1 MQIPA
6 SADRCV
12 HGKQAK
18 HMKSKEEEYKE
29 LFLTEALENFEE
41 LNRLFV
47 ELEKDHSSKKAI
59 ANIFRIVHTLKGN
72 AMGMGYEKIADLSH
86 TVEDI
91 FGAIK
96 NGEVALDKELVDSLF
111 RANDKLGG
119 LINAVSSGER
129 VSYLG
134 IKTKLAVFLKNARE
148 EGGSQEEQAEPD
160 ETEVVPSEGSG
171 EEQETSSIKFADVV
185 QIPVKKMDDLLNM
198 VGELVI
204 ERDRLISLFG
214 EDGQSTLEFERLK
227 RISSNLHYGIMNVR
241 MVQMGFLFNKFH
253 RVLRDAA
260 SSEGKE
266 VELVLKGTE
275 VEIDRNILKIIS
287 DSMVHLVRN
296 AVGHGIESKADRKDS
311 GKPPTAQVTL
321 AAKLEKDSVV
331 LTVSDDG
338 KGIDVTK
345 IKEKIVKQ
353 KMVTQDVA
361 DSLSD
366 NEIVRYIFEAG
377 FSSADKVTD
386 ISGRGV
392 GMDVVKKSV
401 ESIGGQVLVES
412 KLGLGTDINLVL
424 PSSLALK
431 GALLFEVAQHQ
442 YAVPLAYI
450 DSVTYL
456 EVNQIHQI
464 ADSLMV
470 DYNEKSVPIVFLE
483 GLLNTSSLSNIDQKE
498 IGQNNL
504 KDLKPEDQLNVV
516 ITSHSGRLL
525 GLVVDKLV
533 RQKEIIEKKLPK
545 PLDNSKLL
553 SGTTILGSGSVCPV
567 LDVASIMDV
576 LFQSSTKTVK
586 S

>member
-1 MQIPA
+1 
-6 SADRCV
+6 
-12 HGKQAK
+12 
-18 HMKSKEEEYKE
+18 MKSKEEEYRQ

-47 ELEKDHSSKKAI
+47 VLEKDISSKKAI

-72 AMGMGYEKIADLSH
+72 AMGMGYDKIADLSH
-86 TVEDI
+86 VMEDV

-96 NGEVALDKELVDSLF
+96 NGEIAADNELVDSLF

-119 LINAVSSGER
+119 LINAITSNER

-134 IKTKLAVFLKNARE
+134 IKTKLAVYLKNAKE
-148 EGGSQEEQAEPD
+148 EFAAGSKPKEDQEFEESEESETTEEKQEQS
-160 ETEVVPSEGSG
+160 TG
-171 EEQETSSIKFADVV
+171 IKFADVV
-185 QIPVKKMDDLLNM
+185 QIPVRKMDDLLNM

-214 EDGQSTLEFERLK
+214 SEGQSTLEFERIK

-260 SSEGKE
+260 STEKKE

-296 AVGHGIESKADRKDS
+296 AVGHGIESAEERKDS
-311 GKPPTAQVTL
+311 GKPETATVTL
-321 AAKLEKDSVV
+321 SAALEKDSVAI
-331 LTVSDDG
+331 TISDDG
-338 KGIDVTK
+338 KGINTEK

-353 KMVTQDVA
+353 NMVTQEVA
-361 DSLSD
+361 DKLSEK
-366 NEIVRYIFEAG
+366 EIIRYIFEPG
-377 FSSADKVTD
+377 FSSADKVTE

-392 GMDVVKKSV
+392 GMDVVKKAV
-401 ESIGGQVLVES
+401 ESIGGQVFVDTE
-412 KLGLGTDINLVL
+412 LGMGTSVHLVL

-431 GALLFEVAQHQ
+431 GALLFEVGEQE
-442 YAVPLAYI
+442 YAIPLTYI

-456 EVNQIHQI
+456 KKEDIHQV

-470 DYNEKSVPIVFLE
+470 DYQDQSIPIVFLK
-483 GLLNTSSLSNIDQKE
+483 GLLAINSLTNVDQAS
-498 IGQNNL
+498 IGQGVLQAAN
-504 KDLKPEDQLNVV
+504 KDQELNVIV
-516 ITSHSGRLL
+516 TTHSGRLL
-525 GLVVDKLV
+525 GLVVDKLQ

-553 SGTTILGSGSVCPV
+553 SGTTILGSGHVCPV

-576 LFQSSTKTVK
+576 LFQSSTKKVE

>member
-1 MQIPA
+1 M
-6 SADRCV
+6 S
-12 HGKQAK
+12 
-18 HMKSKEEEYKE
+18 SKEEEYRQ

-72 AMGMGYEKIADLSH
+72 AMGMGYDKIADLAH
-86 TVEDI
+86 TVEDV

-96 NGEVALDKELVDSLF
+96 NGEISLDKELVDSLF

-119 LINAVSSGER
+119 LINAVTSGER

-134 IKTKLAVFLKNARE
+134 IKTKLAVYLKNARE
-148 EGGSQEEQAEPD
+148 EDSGESDQSGDGPSDAPDSPEEESQEETNEAD
-160 ETEVVPSEGSG
+160 SDTEDTG
-171 EEQETSSIKFADVV
+171 IKFADVV

-204 ERDRLISLFG
+204 ERDRLIALFG
-214 EDGQSTLEFERLK
+214 SEGKSTLEFERIK

-253 RVLRDAA
+253 RILRDAA
-260 SSEGKE
+260 STENKS

-296 AVGHGIESKADRKDS
+296 AVGHGIETKEERKDS
-311 GKPPTAQVTL
+311 GKPLTASVTL
-321 AAKLEKDSVV
+321 EAILEKDSVV
-331 LTVSDDG
+331 ITISDDG
-338 KGIDVTK
+338 KGINTVK

-353 KMVTQDVA
+353 NMVSAEVA
-361 DSLSD
+361 DKLGEK
-366 NEIVRYIFEAG
+366 EIIRYIFEPG
-377 FSSADKVTD
+377 FSSADKVTE

-392 GMDVVKKSV
+392 GMDVVKKAV
-401 ESIGGQVLVES
+401 ESIGGQVLVDTE
-412 KLGLGTDINLVL
+412 LGKGTSIHLVL

-431 GALLFEVAQHQ
+431 GALLFEVRDQD
-442 YAVPLAYI
+442 YAIPLTYI
-450 DSVTYL
+450 DSVAYL
-456 EVNQIHQI
+456 KKGDIHLL

-470 DYNEKSVPIVFLE
+470 DYQGQSIPLVFLD
-483 GLLNTSSLSNIDQKE
+483 GLLKTRNINDIDQST
-498 IGQNNL
+498 IGQQYL
-504 KDLKPEDQLNVV
+504 KKVDKDHQLNVI

-525 GLVVDKLV
+525 GLVVDKLQ

-545 PLDNSKLL
+545 PLDNSKLI
-553 SGTTILGSGSVCPV
+553 SGSTILGSGNVCPV

-576 LFQSSTKTVK
+576 LFQSATKTVQ

>member
-1 MQIPA
+1 
-6 SADRCV
+6 
-12 HGKQAK
+12 
-18 HMKSKEEEYKE
+18 MKSKEEEYKE

-72 AMGMGYEKIADLSH
+72 AMGMGYDKIADLSH

-96 NGEVALDKELVDSLF
+96 NGEVTLDKELVDSLF

-119 LINAVSSGER
+119 LINAISSGER

-134 IKTKLAVFLKNARE
+134 IKTKLAVYLKNARE
-148 EGGSQEEQAEPD
+148 EGGSDKNEESQSDVAEEPNQEENSEQQE
-160 ETEVVPSEGSG
+160 PSE
-171 EEQETSSIKFADVV
+171 QENSSIKFADVV

-214 EDGQSTLEFERLK
+214 EDGQSTLEFERIK

-266 VELVLKGTE
+266 VELVLQGTE

-296 AVGHGIESKADRKDS
+296 AVGHGIEKKKERQDA
-311 GKPPTAQVTL
+311 GKSPMAKVTL

-338 KGIDVTK
+338 KGINVDK

-361 DSLSD
+361 NSLSD
-366 NEIVRYIFEAG
+366 NEIIRYIFEAG
-377 FSSADKVTD
+377 FSSADTVTD

-431 GALLFEVAQHQ
+431 GALLFEVSDHQ

-456 EVNQIHQI
+456 EVKQIHQI

-470 DYNEKSVPIVFLE
+470 DFNEKSVPIVFLE
-483 GLLNTSSLSNIDQKE
+483 GLLRVKSLSSIDQKM

-545 PLDNSKLL
+545 PLNNSVLL
-553 SGTTILGSGSVCPV
+553 SGTTILGSGVVCPV

>member
-1 MQIPA
+1 
-6 SADRCV
+6 
-12 HGKQAK
+12 
-18 HMKSKEEEYKE
+18 MKSKEEEYRQ

-47 ELEKDHSSKKAI
+47 ELEKDIASKKAI

-72 AMGMGYEKIADLSH
+72 AMGMGYEKIADLAH
-86 TVEDI
+86 VMEDV

-96 NGEVALDKELVDSLF
+96 NGEVAADKELVDSLF

-119 LINAVSSGER
+119 LINAITTDER

-134 IKTKLAVFLKNARE
+134 IKTKLSVYLKNARE
-148 EGGSQEEQAEPD
+148 EQAGAPKAQEDDAD
-160 ETEVVPSEGSG
+160 DAPSEESA
-171 EEQETSSIKFADVV
+171 EEAQEDSSTSIKFADVV

-214 EDGQSTLEFERLK
+214 AEGKSTLEFERIK

-260 SSEGKE
+260 ATEKKE

-296 AVGHGIESKADRKDS
+296 AVGHGIESAEERKDS
-311 GKPPTAQVTL
+311 GKPAAASVTL
-321 AAKLEKDSVV
+321 SAALEKDSVV
-331 LTVSDDG
+331 ITISDDG
-338 KGIDVTK
+338 KGINTEK
-345 IKEKIVKQ
+345 IKEKIVRQ
-353 KMVTQDVA
+353 NMVTQEVA
-361 DSLSD
+361 DKLPEK
-366 NEIVRYIFEAG
+366 EIIRYIFESG
-377 FSSADKVTD
+377 FSSADKVTE

-392 GMDVVKKSV
+392 GMDVVKKAV
-401 ESIGGQVLVES
+401 ESIGGQVLVDTE
-412 KLGLGTDINLVL
+412 LGLGTSIHLVL

-431 GALLFEVAQHQ
+431 GALLFEVEQQ
-442 YAVPLAYI
+442 EYAIPLTYI

-456 EVNQIHQI
+456 KKDEIHQI

-470 DYNEKSVPIVFLE
+470 DYQEQSIPIVFLR
-483 GLLNTSSLSNIDQKE
+483 GLLAANNLESIDQAL
-498 IGQNNL
+498 IGHQELNEL
-504 KDLKPEDQLNVV
+504 STDQELNVIV
-516 ITSHSGRLL
+516 TTHSGRLL
-525 GLVVDKLV
+525 GLVVDKLQ

-545 PLDNSKLL
+545 PLDNSRLL
-553 SGTTILGSGSVCPV
+553 SGTTILGSGHVCPV

-576 LFQSSTKTVK
+576 LFQSTKKVE

>member
-1 MQIPA
+1 
-6 SADRCV
+6 
-12 HGKQAK
+12 
-18 HMKSKEEEYKE
+18 MKSKEEEYRQ

-47 ELEKDHSSKKAI
+47 ELEKDMSSKKAI

-72 AMGMGYEKIADLSH
+72 AMGMGYEKIADLAH
-86 TVEDI
+86 VMEDV

-96 NGEVALDKELVDSLF
+96 NGEVSLDKELVDSLF

-119 LINAVSSGER
+119 LINAVTSNER

-134 IKTKLAVFLKNARE
+134 IKTKLSVYLKNARE
-148 EGGSQEEQAEPD
+148 EKASEASDLDSEPTDESIVEDDDNNEGDQNEEQD
-160 ETEVVPSEGSG
+160 SG
-171 EEQETSSIKFADVV
+171 IKFADVV
-185 QIPVKKMDDLLNM
+185 QIPVRKMDDLLNM

-214 EDGQSTLEFERLK
+214 SEGKSTLEFERIK

-260 SSEGKE
+260 SAEKKN
-266 VELVLKGTE
+266 VELTLKGTE

-296 AVGHGIESKADRKDS
+296 AVGHGIESQEERKDS
-311 GKPPTAQVTL
+311 GKPLSASVTL
-321 AAKLEKDSVV
+321 SATLEKDNVV
-331 LTVSDDG
+331 ITISDDG
-338 KGIDVTK
+338 KGINTEK
-345 IKEKIVKQ
+345 IKEKIVRQ
-353 KMVTQDVA
+353 NMVTQEVA
-361 DSLSD
+361 DQLGEK
-366 NEIVRYIFEAG
+366 EIIRYIFEPG
-377 FSSADKVTD
+377 FSSADKVTE

-401 ESIGGQVLVES
+401 ESIGGQVLVDTE
-412 KLGLGTDINLVL
+412 LGIGTSVHLLL

-431 GALLFEVAQHQ
+431 GALLFEVETQV
-442 YAVPLAYI
+442 YAIPLTYI
-450 DSVTYL
+450 ESVTYL
-456 EVNQIHQI
+456 KKQDIHLV

-470 DYNEKSVPIVFLE
+470 DHQEQSIPLVFLK
-483 GLLNTSSLSNIDQKE
+483 GLLEVRNLESVDQLE
-498 IGQNNL
+498 IGQKFLDTING
-504 KDLKPEDQLNVV
+504 DQEMNVI
-516 ITSHSGRLL
+516 ITTHSGRLL
-525 GLVVDKLV
+525 GLVVDKLQ

-553 SGTTILGSGSVCPV
+553 SGTTILGSGDVCPV

-576 LFQSSTKTVK
+576 LFQSTTKKVE
-586 S
+586 

>member
-1 MQIPA
+1 MN
-6 SADRCV
+6 
-12 HGKQAK
+12 
-18 HMKSKEEEYKE
+18 SKEEEYRQ

-47 ELEKDHSSKKAI
+47 ELEKDHSSKRAI

-72 AMGMGYEKIADLSH
+72 AMGMGYDKIADLSH

-96 NGEVALDKELVDSLF
+96 NGDIPLDTELVNSLF

-119 LINAVSSGER
+119 LINAITTNEK

-134 IKTKLAVFLKNARE
+134 IKTKLSVFLKNALEDAGKPSDDSDEPQEPEIDTDQPQEEVKE
-148 EGGSQEEQAEPD
+148 EGG
-160 ETEVVPSEGSG
+160 
-171 EEQETSSIKFADVV
+171 SIKFADVV
-185 QIPVKKMDDLLNM
+185 QIPVKRMDDLLNM

-214 EDGQSTLEFERLK
+214 EEGKSTLEFERLK

-260 SSEGKE
+260 ATEKKS

-296 AVGHGIESKADRKDS
+296 AVSHGIESSEERKNS
-311 GKPPTAQVTL
+311 GKDLKASVTL
-321 AAKLEKDSVV
+321 SATLEKDSVV
-331 LTVSDDG
+331 ITISDDG
-338 KGIDVTK
+338 KGIDKEK
-345 IKEKIVKQ
+345 IKEKIVKK
-353 KMVTQDVA
+353 KMVSQEVA
-361 DSLSD
+361 DKLSE
-366 NEIVRYIFEAG
+366 NEIIRYIFEPG
-377 FSSADKVTD
+377 FSSAEKITE

-392 GMDVVKKSV
+392 GMDVVKKAV
-401 ESIGGQVLVES
+401 ESIGGQVLVETEI
-412 KLGLGTDINLVL
+412 GIGTSVHLVL

-431 GALLFEVAQHQ
+431 GALLFIVDDQE
-442 YAVPLAYI
+442 YAIPLTYI

-456 EVNQIHQI
+456 TKDNIHHV
-464 ADSLMV
+464 ADNLMI
-470 DYNEKSVPIVFLE
+470 DYNDKSVPIVFLK
-483 GLLNTSSLSNIDQKE
+483 GLLNIRNLNDFEQHA
-498 IGQNNL
+498 IGQQPLQKIAN
-504 KDLKPEDQLNVV
+504 DSQLNVV
-516 ITSHSGRLL
+516 IASHSGRLL
-525 GLVVDKLV
+525 GLVVDRLD

-545 PLDNSKLL
+545 PLNNSRLL
-553 SGTTILGSGSVCPV
+553 SGSTILGSGNVCPV
-567 LDVASIMDV
+567 LDVASIMDI
-576 LFQSSTKTVK
+576 LFQSATKTTQ